1 MLSRIINT
9 IGRGVLAATGEIW
22 SDKCGAPVV
31 LHTYLFCNARF
42 LPVDLAHIVQ
52 VAAPLHVKCTDLLR
66 QISLAIAS
74 TRLFLALS
82 IYSRVADPSLLIF
95 RIALVS
101 FVALGIYKTV
111 SIKQIVLFCPFLF
124 SFYFAINSS
133 QFYFNYK
140 LLATYLIN

>member
-74 TRLFLALS
+74 TRLSLALN
-82 IYSRVADPSLLIF
+82 ILSRVADPSLLIF
-95 RIALVS
+95 RFALVS
-101 FVALGIYKTV
+101 FVALGIYKAV
-111 SIKQIVLFCPFLF
+111 SINQIYCFAHFCFLF
-124 SFYFAINSS
+124 T
-133 QFYFNYK
+133 
-140 LLATYLIN
+140 LL